1 MLTTTKTISLNG
13 TSAIEVDGTKKTIA
27 YFNAQIQTDGK
38 FNINESVQDE
48 ELYDAN
54 EETVDADMA
63 EFKSVVKSCRG

>member
-1 MLTTTKTISLNG
+1 M
-13 TSAIEVDGTKKTIA
+13 DGTKKTIA

>member
-1 MLTTTKTISLNG
+1 MLSTTKTISING
-13 TSAIEVDGTKKTIA
+13 TSSVEVNGVKTPAA